1 MLMHACTHVGPF
13 FSTRAITQVFCS
25 PFAPFL
31 SMSHLDKWS
40 LKGTRTKAEISSE
53 ALEEAVKRFLPD
65 PSKNARQ
72 WMEASLDEY
81 IDVYCEFLRCLARHT
96 YRLSKIDL
104 KKAILQQ
111 FGIADIHAD
120 TFATKAVKA
129 FQSCWMTSKN
139 ASNGVQLAPSKLM
152 IIEAWADR
160 GGDGRGEA
168 SSSSSKRIKVEAPVA
183 VKNELTVVKT
193 EILAAKREADTTK
206 GLTKPSVVSPLKR
219 SSTMLWDSTVKGDG
233 SASASHSFSPK
244 VVWGGVKPELVPEPP
259 ALDKD
264 DKKTSQV
271 ASCHF
276 TWDTMRSLIQ

>member
-111 FGIADIHAD
+111 YGIADIHAD

-129 FQSCWMTSKN
+129 FQSCWTSSKS
-139 ASNGVQLAPSKLM
+139 ASTGVQLHPSRLM

-160 GGDGRGEA
+160 EGGGSGEA
-168 SSSSSKRIKVEAPVA
+168 SSSSAKRIKVEAPVA
-183 VKNELTVVKT
+183 VKRELTVVKS
-193 EILAAKREADTTK
+193 EILAAKREDDTSK
-206 GLTKPSVVSPLKR
+206 GFMKSLVVSPLKR

-244 VVWGGVKPELVPEPP
+244 VAWGGVKAELVPEPP
-259 ALDKD
+259 ALDED

-276 TWDTMRSLIQ
+276 TWDTMGSLIQ

>member
-1 MLMHACTHVGPF
+1 M
-13 FSTRAITQVFCS
+13 
-25 PFAPFL
+25 
-31 SMSHLDKWS
+31 
-40 LKGTRTKAEISSE
+40 
-53 ALEEAVKRFLPD
+53 
-65 PSKNARQ
+65 
-72 WMEASLDEY
+72 DEY

-111 FGIADIHAD
+111 YGIADIHAD

-168 SSSSSKRIKVEAPVA
+168 SSSSAKRIKVEAPVA
-183 VKNELTVVKT
+183 VKKELTVVKS
-193 EILAAKREADTTK
+193 EILAAKREADTTT
-206 GLTKPSVVSPLKR
+206 GQTKPCTVVSPLKR
-219 SSTMLWDSTVKGDG
+219 SSTMLWDSP
-233 SASASHSFSPK
+233 SASKSFSPK
-244 VVWGGVKPELVPEPP
+244 VAWGGVKPELVLEPP

-276 TWDTMRSLIQ
+276 TWDTMGSLIQ

>member
-1 MLMHACTHVGPF
+1 MSSKTA
-13 FSTRAITQVFCS
+13 ST
-25 PFAPFL
+25 
-31 SMSHLDKWS
+31 
-40 LKGTRTKAEISSE
+40 
-53 ALEEAVKRFLPD
+53 
-65 PSKNARQ
+65 
-72 WMEASLDEY
+72 
-81 IDVYCEFLRCLARHT
+81 
-96 YRLSKIDL
+96 
-104 KKAILQQ
+104 
-111 FGIADIHAD
+111 
-120 TFATKAVKA
+120 
-129 FQSCWMTSKN
+129 
-139 ASNGVQLAPSKLM
+139 GVQLAPSKLM

-259 ALDKD
+259 ALDED

-276 TWDTMRSLIQ
+276 TWDTMGSLIQ